1 MRLKLMR
8 SLFER
13 SAVQVDRAEFLKIDA
28 CERPPLSANG
38 VRVLGASRIDLNQ
51 MGDARFVDGVILRI
65 GQAAEARGEYR
76 GDGEHAH
83 QTGDDRRNRLEGQ
96 CAVTDH
102 DSQCAEKRRDA
113 RDGTDCAEMSGRDA
127 QRDQIRR
134 GEQGSAGAEEDVENF
149 KHWRSER
156 LHVLF

>member
-65 GQAAEARGEYR
+65 GQAAEARGE
-76 GDGEHAH
+76 
-83 QTGDDRRNRLEGQ
+83 
-96 CAVTDH
+96 
-102 DSQCAEKRRDA
+102 
-113 RDGTDCAEMSGRDA
+113 
-127 QRDQIRR
+127 
-134 GEQGSAGAEEDVENF
+134 QGSAGAEEDAENF